1 VMRGKMAAG
10 GPSAGLRGGI
20 EPFIEQLAAPTAT
33 PGGGSAS
40 AAAGAMAA
48 ALASMVAGMS
58 RGKKN
63 YVQYER
69 ELSQVLAR
77 LEHIREELKSA
88 IDADAEAYKAVIQAF
103 RRAKENGGAS
113 ESIHDAT
120 RRAIEVPLRVAEQ
133 TDEVR
138 EIIGKLR
145 GITNPK
151 MASDLDVA
159 EALARAAARGG
170 VANVEIN
177 LDSPPDETFRSVYR
191 GRAAELR
198 QRNT

>member
-1 VMRGKMAAG
+1 
-10 GPSAGLRGGI
+10 
-20 EPFIEQLAAPTAT
+20 
-33 PGGGSAS
+33 
-40 AAAGAMAA
+40 MAA

-69 ELSQVLAR
+69 ELSEALAR
-77 LEHIREELKSA
+77 LEHIREELKAA
-88 IDADAEAYKAVIQAF
+88 IDADAEAYKAVMQAY
-103 RRAKENGGAS
+103 RRAKENGGAA
-113 ESIHDAT
+113 ESVHDAT

-133 TDEVR
+133 SDEIR
-138 EIIGKLR
+138 EIIGQLR
-145 GITNPK
+145 GVTNPK

-177 LDSPPDETFRSVYR
+177 LDSLPDETFRAVYR

-198 QRNT
+198 TRNG